1 MSSIKLVVESDLSQ
15 VDNAFTNSQ
24 NTIKNVN
31 KEVQTTANNV
41 KGSFSS
47 ATDNVKKF
55 NKEIT
60 ETKKSVGGL
69 SDEVENLPPAVDD
82 VIVKTKSLKAQLRDL
97 KAQLAEA
104 TNPEDIIRLSKA
116 AGALADQ
123 IGDAS
128 DAAAVFAT
136 DSPFEAVGNSI
147 SSVGSKLMN
156 LDFKGAA
163 DQSKLLVAATKQITF
178 KDTIQSVKQIGQ
190 TLANVG
196 KALLTNPLFLIGAA
210 ITLIIA
216 NFSKLKSA
224 GGVIGDVFRSIGK
237 AISAVIDAGS
247 DLLDFLGLIDSTKKS
262 YEELA
267 AANDKLA
274 EQVAGR
280 YDLEIA
286 NAKRAKKEVEKL
298 EIEKAKAQVKSVLDQ
313 VNLAKKAYS
322 EGELDTKEFYDK
334 VQDLGKKNNTAIIAL
349 INAQAAFEKKA
360 EDDKKKREDDNKKRY
375 DEMLSDNAK
384 FIKQIEDQNIAAIQ
398 NERARDEAKLKLDY
412 DRKKKDI
419 ETSKASKKIKDQ
431 AITALDLEFYNNKAD
446 IENKY
451 NDASEKAKADAH
463 KTEIERIK
471 QDANEL
477 FEILSKEQDA
487 QSAED
492 LKKLQKRIED
502 RKALYKKYPLSQ
514 LFNIDDPAETQKL
527 LDSIDE
533 LDDQLTKALDQQ
545 VQRTLDANQKEIDS
559 SKAKQEELL
568 KERGVLEGKLT
579 SEMALKDAGFA
590 NDTNRVNAE
599 IARKDS
605 EVAAEKKREA
615 ELIEERKKA
624 QKIKLAIDAATQ
636 TSNIITAGSTLFA
649 EGAFKGPA
657 GIIAASA
664 TIIGMLAAFF
674 TLKQQIKA
682 QQEGFADGGYTGD
695 GGKYAE
701 AGVVHRGEY
710 VITKEKT
717 AKNRQLLDG
726 LHTDNPVLIQRGI
739 FDLLKNTGVM
749 LPDRNN
755 IANKRALIGDYTASN
770 AAASAINLS
779 KVEAELSEIKAKFN
793 EVIKG
798 QEKELYTTPNGDVV
812 KKKGTHTTIIRN
824 SGK

>member
-1 MSSIKLVVESDLSQ
+1 MSTIKLVVESDLSQ

-31 KEVQTTANNV
+31 KEVQSTANNV
-41 KGSFSS
+41 KGSFAN

-55 NKEIT
+55 NKEVT

-82 VIVKTKSLKAQLRDL
+82 VIVKTKSLKSQLKDL

-147 SSVGSKLMN
+147 SSVSSKLLN

-210 ITLIIA
+210 ITAIIA
-216 NFSKLKSA
+216 NFSKLKNA
-224 GGVIGDVFRSIGK
+224 GGVIGDVFKGIGK
-237 AISAVIDAGS
+237 AIDAVLDAGS

-262 YEELA
+262 YEELVA
-267 AANDKLA
+267 ASDKLA

-286 NAKRAKKEVEKL
+286 QAKRAKKEVEKL
-298 EIEKAKAQVKSVLDQ
+298 EIEKAKAQVKSVLEQ
-313 VNLAKKAYS
+313 MNLAKQAYAD
-322 EGELDTKEFYDK
+322 GELDTKEFYDK
-334 VQDLGKKNNTAIIAL
+334 VQELGKKNNTAIIGL

-360 EDDKKKREDDNKKRY
+360 DDEKKKREDENKKRY
-375 DEMLSDNAK
+375 DAMLSDNAK
-384 FIKQIEDQNIAAIQ
+384 FIKQIEDQNITAIQ
-398 NERARDEAKLKLDY
+398 NERVRDEAKAKLDY
-412 DRKKKDI
+412 ERKRKDI
-419 ETSKASKKIKDQ
+419 ETSKASKKVKND
-431 AITALDLEFYNNKAD
+431 ALTALDLEYYNTRAD

-451 NDASEKAKADAH
+451 NDASEKAKDDAH
-463 KTEIERIK
+463 KKEIERIK
-471 QDANEL
+471 KDADEL
-477 FEILSKEQDA
+477 LDILSKEQDA
-487 QSAED
+487 QAQES
-492 LKKLQKRIED
+492 LKNLQNRIED

-514 LFNIDDPAETQKL
+514 LFNIDDPAEVQKL
-527 LDSIDE
+527 LDS
-533 LDDQLTKALDQQ
+533 LDQLGDQISKALDQQ
-545 VQRTLDANQKEIDS
+545 VQRVLDANQKEIDS
-559 SKAKQEELL
+559 SKAKQSELL
-568 KERGVLEGKLT
+568 KERDLLATKLT
-579 SEMALKDAGFA
+579 DEQALRDEGFA

-599 IARKDS
+599 IARKDA
-605 EVAAEKKREA
+605 EIAAEKKRET
-615 ELIEERKKA
+615 ELLEERKKA
-624 QKIKLAIDAATQ
+624 QKVKLALDAATQ

-657 GIIAASA
+657 GIIAAGA
-664 TIIGMLAAFF
+664 TIIGMLAAFLS
-674 TLKQQIKA
+674 LKQQIKA

-695 GGKYAE
+695 GGKYDE
-701 AGVVHRGEY
+701 AGIVHKGEF
-710 VITKEKT
+710 VTTKEKT
-717 AKNRQLLDG
+717 AKNRALLEG
-726 LHTDNPVLIQRGI
+726 LHTDNPVLIQKGI
-739 FDLLKNTGVM
+739 FELLKNTGVN
-749 LPDRNN
+749 LPAADN
-755 IANKRALIGDYTASN
+755 ISNKRALINEQSHNRAMAGAV
-770 AAASAINLS
+770 NLS
-779 KVEAELSEIKAKFN
+779 KVEAELSEIKSKFDAIIN
-793 EVIKG
+793 AEKLHNDPSGKLIKKTG
-798 QEKELYTTPNGDVV
+798 N
-812 KKKGTHTTIIRN
+812 HTTIIRN
-824 SGK
+824 SGSK